1 MTEQR
6 FYLNCPYSEK
16 DLCKRN
22 GALWDVDKKQWYV
35 PSTLDPEAFRR
46 WWPKGTAEIKKNAH
60 LRVVK

>member
-6 FYLNCPYSEK
+6 FYLNCPYDEK

-22 GALWDVDKKQWYV
+22 GALWDVDKRKWYV
-35 PSTLDPEAFRR
+35 PDTLDPKAFKR
-46 WWPKGTAEIKKNAH
+46 WWPKDVEEKNKSH

>member
-46 WWPKGTAEIKKNAH
+46 WWPKGTEEIKKNAH

>member
-6 FYLNCPYSEK
+6 FYLNSPYDEK

-22 GALWDVDKKQWYV
+22 DALWDVDKRKWYV
-35 PSTLDPEAFRR
+35 PDTLDPKAFKR
-46 WWPKGTAEIKKNAH
+46 WGPKDVEEKNKSH